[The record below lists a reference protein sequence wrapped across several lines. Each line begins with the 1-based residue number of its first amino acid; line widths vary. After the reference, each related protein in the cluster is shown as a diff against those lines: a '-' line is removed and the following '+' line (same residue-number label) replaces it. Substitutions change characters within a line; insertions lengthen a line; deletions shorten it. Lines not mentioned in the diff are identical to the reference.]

1 MTKKIFIHSFILG
14 ALVLFLCTALFFGLK
29 YRETLDEKYDALKG
43 EAKYAASGLKLGGI
57 EYLESLKGINRIT
70 WIASDGSVLYDSDY
84 PDLDKNQG
92 GYPEVTDAFAK
103 GEGQGIRHS
112 ESGGTSTLYYAFLCD
127 DNTVLRLS
135 IPLSRAQAAFH
146 SVSPVLW
153 VLILVFLISGI
164 VSFRMANQILK
175 PVNELDLDNLDNGQ
189 SYPELKPLID
199 KLQEQKL
206 TIREQDESHEM
217 MRRQFSASISHEL
230 KTPLVSISDFSG
242 QIRDGVCDEER
253 TKELAGEIKKESDRL
268 MSVIDDIIKLSRL
281 DVEGAP
287 QELADVDLYD
297 VAEEV
302 RDSLIAQAEARKISL
317 GLEGSHETIQGVWQ
331 LLREMIYNLSDNAIK
346 YDHDGGIV
354 SIRVGN
360 VNGRPY
366 VEVSDDGI
374 GIPKEE
380 QERIFERFYRVDKSH
395 SKMVGGTGLGLSIVK
410 HGAQIHNAEISID
423 SAPGDGTSIR
433 LTFPA
438 ASS

>member
-14 ALVLFLCTALFFGLK
+14 ALVLFLCTALFFGLQ
-29 YRETLDEKYDALKG
+29 YRETLDVTYDALKG

-135 IPLSRAQAAFH
+135 RPLSRVQAAFH

-175 PVNELDLDNLDNGQ
+175 PVNELDLDHLDDDQ
-189 SYPELKPLID
+189 AYPELKPLID

-206 TIREQDESHEM
+206 TIREKDESHEL

-230 KTPLVSISDFSG
+230 KTPLVSISDFAG
-242 QIRDGVCDEER
+242 QIRDGACDEEK
-253 TKELAGEIKKESDRL
+253 TKEFAGEIKKESDRL

-287 QELADVDLYD
+287 QELDDVDLYD

-302 RDSLIAQAEARKISL
+302 RDSLTAQAEAKKITMDF
-317 GLEGSHETIQGVWQ
+317 EGSHETIQGVWQ
-331 LLREMIYNLSDNAIK
+331 LLHEMIYNLSDNAIK
-346 YDHDGGIV
+346 YDHDGGNV

-360 VNGRPY
+360 ENGKPY
-366 VEVSDDGI
+366 VEVADDGI

-410 HGAQIHNAEISID
+410 HGAQIHNAEISVD
-423 SAPGDGTSIR
+423 SAPGDGTKIR
-433 LTFPA
+433 ITFPSA
-438 ASS
+438 